1 MSTIEL
7 PPIYVYATRPGYSN
21 PPGAPFPAPN
31 PGVIL
36 LQQQQQRNVFYA
48 DGYWREMIIKLCNEQ
63 AIYMINGQVTALSHG
78 FVDFAAMRWAD
89 TYSCQNPD
97 QSPAQALNYV
107 GRQVTEKKVFNYDT
121 TYFSGGVLTPVAA
134 MGHLV
139 LGKGVTAKTNIN
151 RLGLQLSTTKMPL
164 LEAALASAPVG
175 TSSIYLEKVPYNT
188 ANDSWMTASWLGS
201 ITLKI
206 EGTVSKSADGRLTF
220 NGNAKAY
227 NDIYDGNPSTHR
239 SWLGESSTAILDTVQ
254 KVMKGQPYEIAI
266 EGSLGI
272 SINR

>member
-1 MSTIEL
+1 MNTIEL
-7 PPIYVYATRPGYSN
+7 PPIYIYATEPGYSN

-36 LQQQQQRNVFYA
+36 LHQQQQRNVHYA
-48 DGYWREMIIKLCNEQ
+48 NGHWREMIIKLCNEQ
-63 AIYMINGQVTALSHG
+63 AHYGQVNYVVPG
-78 FVDFAAMRWAD
+78 FPFDFGVMRWAD
-89 TYSCQNPD
+89 TFSSNDSD
-97 QSPAQALNYV
+97 QSPAQALNYAS
-107 GRQVTEKKVFNYDT
+107 RQIADKKLFEYDT
-121 TYFSGGVLTPVAA
+121 AYFSGGVLTPVAA

-139 LGKGVTAKTNIN
+139 FGKGATARTNIN
-151 RLGLQLSTTKMPL
+151 KLSLQLSTTKMPL
-164 LEAALASAPVG
+164 LETALAAAPVG
-175 TSSIYLEKVPYNT
+175 ISSIYLDKVPYNT

-206 EGTVSKSADGRLTF
+206 EGAVTKTADGRLNF

-239 SWLGESSTAILDTVQ
+239 SWLGESSTAVLDAIHR
-254 KVMKGQPYEIAI
+254 VMNGQPYEIAI
-266 EGSLGI
+266 EGSLGV